1 MKHALIMAVLFA
13 GFASASAQE
22 YGRGA
27 LSAESGRNDGLGRAP
42 LPAAKY
48 DGFALGG
55 TWGTKLTFG
64 WANVDWDLGSADGS
78 ESLFA
83 PQASLFYKATDNLDV
98 NLSALFVSAEDK
110 DNELGSTSADMTR
123 LALGVRYWVNTQRR
137 ITPYFGGGLGYYMLD
152 ADTDSVPNP
161 CPSCP
166 NPTVAANVSEVEDA
180 PGAFLEGGAAFQV
193 RDSFFINA
201 DLTYDFLL
209 GSANATINGDD
220 EDLDVKVVSFN
231 LGVTWMF

>member
-1 MKHALIMAVLFA
+1 MKHALIVAVLFA
-13 GFASASAQE
+13 GLVSASAQE

-27 LSAESGRNDGLGRAP
+27 LSAESGRNAGLGRAE
-42 LPAAKY
+42 LPPARY

-55 TWGTKLTFG
+55 TWGAKLNLG
-64 WANVDWDLGSADGS
+64 WANVNWDLGPADGS

-98 NLSALFVSAEDK
+98 NFSALFVSAEDR
-110 DNELGSTSADMTR
+110 DNDLGTTEADMTR
-123 LALGVRYWVNTQRR
+123 LALGVRYWIDTRNRV
-137 ITPYFGGGLGYYMLD
+137 TPYFGGGLGYYLLD
-152 ADTDSVPNP
+152 GKTDNTRENGVVVPA
-161 CPSCP
+161 
-166 NPTVAANVSEVEDA
+166 TVSVEDA

-193 RDSFFINA
+193 GDAFFINA

-209 GSANATINGDD
+209 GSADATINGAD
-220 EDLDVKVVSFN
+220 EDLDVKALSFN